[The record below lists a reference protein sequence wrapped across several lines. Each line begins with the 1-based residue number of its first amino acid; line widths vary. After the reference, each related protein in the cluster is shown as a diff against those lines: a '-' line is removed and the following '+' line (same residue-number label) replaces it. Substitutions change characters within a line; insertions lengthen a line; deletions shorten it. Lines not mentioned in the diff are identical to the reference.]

1 MAGILDSKTRVMD
14 FILTDEG
21 RRQIRDGDLRIS
33 FASFSDLGTFYS
45 EDSGG
50 VASDA
55 GGRIYFEA
63 SSRHQDRIVVES
75 LMGVITNFAT
85 SGDAGS
91 YELGG
96 EQISVIVDSTNNI
109 NIEPMITGSGYIE
122 VPTTTTYTGVSSY
135 KKILTG
141 TQIVNQSDDILLSIT
156 QNFTDNQLIS
166 KEDVFTYKQGFDLSD
181 ENVVFRPT
189 SHKPVDMSSFV
200 GPDGRYRPPTAA
212 SLDAIEFDQKFAHF
226 PNFKFL
232 PPINTK
238 SSGALSGKP
247 MGLYANLNQAEL
259 LTYESLSQ
267 TLKDLEK
274 HEIRFDPTS
283 RDNNVMIQPFEFN
296 SDTGTVKKLTIVD
309 FGIFPNK
316 SGTSAGVH
324 VFFIGKLIRS
334 KDGSLKFV
342 NIFTLELD
350 V

>member
-1 MAGILDSKTRVMD
+1 MAGILDAKTRIMD

-50 VASDA
+50 VALDA

-75 LMGVITNFAT
+75 QMGVITNFAT
-85 SGDAGS
+85 SGDTGS

-96 EQISVIVDSTNNI
+96 EQISTIVDSTNI
-109 NIEPMITGSGYIE
+109 NNAEPMISGSGYIE
-122 VPTTTTYTGVSSY
+122 VPTTTYTGVSTY

-141 TQIVNQSDDILLSIT
+141 SQVVNQSDDILLSIT

-166 KEDVFTYKQGFDLSD
+166 KEDVFTYKQGFTLSD
-181 ENVVFRPT
+181 ENIVFRPT
-189 SHKPVDMSSFV
+189 SSRPIDMTSYV
-200 GPDGRYRPPTAA
+200 GTDGSYRPPTAA
-212 SLDAIEFDQKFAHF
+212 SLDAIEFDQKFSHF

-232 PPINTK
+232 PPINSK
-238 SSGALSGKP
+238 SSGKLAGKP
-247 MGLYANLNQAEL
+247 TGVYANLNQPEI
-259 LTYESLSQ
+259 LTYESLEE
-267 TLKDLEK
+267 TLKGLEK
-274 HEIRFDPTS
+274 YEIRFDPTS
-283 RDNNVMIQPFEFN
+283 RDNNIMIQPFEFN
-296 SDTGTVKKLTIVD
+296 SDTGTVRKLTIMD

-316 SGTSAGVH
+316 RGTSSGVH
-324 VFFIGKLIRS
+324 VFFIGKMLRS
-334 KDGSLKFV
+334 KDGSLKFA
-342 NIFTLELD
+342 NLFTLELD

>member
-1 MAGILDSKTRVMD
+1 MAGILDSKTRIMD

-50 VASDA
+50 VALDA

-75 LMGVITNFAT
+75 QMGVITSFAT

-96 EQISVIVDSTNNI
+96 EQISVSPESPAHAYETTTL
-109 NIEPMITGSGYIE
+109 TGSQVIE
-122 VPTTTTYTGVSSY
+122 
-135 KKILTG
+135 
-141 TQIVNQSDDILLSIT
+141 QSDDILTSIT

-166 KEDVFTYKQGFDLSD
+166 KEDVFTYKQGFTLSD
-181 ENVVFRPT
+181 ENIVFRPT
-189 SHKPVDMSSFV
+189 SSRPIDMTSYV
-200 GPDGRYRPPTAA
+200 GTDGSYRPPTAA
-212 SLDAIEFDQKFAHF
+212 SLDAIEFDQKFSHF

-232 PPINTK
+232 PPINSK
-238 SSGALSGKP
+238 SSGKLAGKP
-247 MGLYANLNQAEL
+247 TGVYANLNQPEI
-259 LTYESLSQ
+259 LTYESLEE
-267 TLKDLEK
+267 TLKGLEK

-283 RDNNVMIQPFEFN
+283 RDNNIMIQPFEFN
-296 SDTGTVKKLTIVD
+296 SDTGTVRKLTIVD

-316 SGTSAGVH
+316 RGTSSGVH
-324 VFFIGKLIRS
+324 VFFIGKMLRS
-334 KDGSLKFV
+334 KDGSLKFA
-342 NIFTLELD
+342 NLFTLELD